1 MSLAWPSIFSL
12 WASSRAASC
21 SAFQMGF
28 TMIQF
33 ADPLSGNQVG
43 PTAFFIWMVSLLTF
57 LVLDGHL
64 YMIRGFAESFRIIP
78 PGDLFIGE
86 NILWEV
92 LSLSSQIFI
101 IAIKIAAP
109 VMVALFTV
117 EVALGLVARTSP
129 QVHIMEFG
137 FPIKIAVGFFFVGL
151 LLIIMGQQIGIFV
164 GGITPFSPICSRHEQ
179 AFSVKEGDHADQVA
193 GGSVKRH
200 RVKQKWPCG
209 HFCKFVM

>member
-1 MSLAWPSIFSL
+1 MGIQSGGELL
-12 WASSRAASC
+12 G
-21 SAFQMGF
+21 FQMGF

-43 PTAFFIWMVSLLTF
+43 PTAFLY
-57 LVLDGHL
+57 LDGQPADLSGAGRPFVHDKGL
-64 YMIRGFAESFRIIP
+64 CESFRIIP
-78 PGDLFIGE
+78 PGGYLFIGE

-129 QVHIMEFG
+129 PGAHHGVRL
-137 FPIKIAVGFFFVGL
+137 FPSRSQWAFFFVGL

-164 GGITPFSPICSRHEQ
+164 GGIDALFSQSAQGHEQ

-193 GGSVKRH
+193 GGSVKTASR
-200 RVKQKWPCG
+200 
-209 HFCKFVM
+209 